1 MLTDWRVA
9 AAAAIFCTGLLVTC
23 IETSA
28 QSMPK
33 DVAARTEIYAIPSLT
48 ISDQQFLTGDA
59 NGKQVTVAGEFRIA
73 QGSGKLPVV
82 VLMHGSSGVGAGMD
96 PWVRHFNAMGIST
109 FVIDGFSG
117 RGLTAVGPNQA
128 LLGRLN
134 FIVDIYRS
142 LEILAKH
149 PRVDPDRIVLMGFS
163 RGGQA
168 ALYASLDRFHKLW
181 NKSGAQFAA
190 YIPFYPDCSTSYATD
205 TETVARPIRIFHGT
219 PDDYNPVAS
228 CKAYLARLQEAK
240 RDVALTEYPDSAHG
254 FDAGLLGLSTV
265 AVSANAQSARNCR
278 LKEGEGGVSDE
289 RRHQGALH
297 LQGRLHR
304 AQSACRRQPGD
315 RPGSAQGGERFP
327 AGAAQAGVA
336 ARWNPPHDPAALKP
350 MNRRGLGVDC
360 LNRNGGPSRC
370 LDPIS
375 PERRCCSH
383 RYPCPA
389 ARPWP
394 HLSPPSPPWRVHGL
408 AAACSAPPTANRS
421 NCVAAHRTTSPEP
434 ATSFGSI

>member
-9 AAAAIFCTGLLVTC
+9 AAAAIFCTGLLFTC

-205 TETVARPIRIFHGT
+205 TETVARPIRIYHGT

-240 RDVALTEYPDSAHG
+240 RDVGADGISGFRTWLRCRPARPQHG
-254 FDAGLLGLSTV
+254 RRIGQCPV
-265 AVSANAQSARNCR
+265 RAQLPPQGRR
-278 LKEGEGGVSDE
+278 RRRSDE
-289 RRHQGALH
+289 RRYQGALQ

-304 AQSACRRQPGD
+304 AQSACRRQSGD
-315 RPGSAQGGERFP
+315 RAGSAQSRERLP
-327 AGAAQAGVA
+327 AGAAQAGIA
-336 ARWNPPHDPAALKP
+336 A
-350 MNRRGLGVDC
+350 V
-360 LNRNGGPSRC
+360 
-370 LDPIS
+370 
-375 PERRCCSH
+375 
-383 RYPCPA
+383 
-389 ARPWP
+389 
-394 HLSPPSPPWRVHGL
+394 
-408 AAACSAPPTANRS
+408 
-421 NCVAAHRTTSPEP
+421 
-434 ATSFGSI
+434 